1 MTLEEGTS
9 TSTDI
14 HDVKQSLNT
23 QTDTSISIEEEE
35 PSSLDD
41 SFNTAA
47 EARRNNQ
54 PMGTKPKQSNL
65 SLLSSAVAHA
75 TLERCLLGRNGGETV
90 DEKESSST
98 STDGS
103 KTINYSKQCKEG
115 KISGRMLLCV
125 LFIDISYKVFKFCSQ
140 YCSND
145 MHKTVNIVS
154 YF

>member
-1 MTLEEGTS
+1 MTLEESTNTS
-9 TSTDI
+9 PDADDNI
-14 HDVKQSLNT
+14 KPSLST

-54 PMGTKPKQSNL
+54 QNVNNMGSKPKQSNL
-65 SLLSSAVAHA
+65 SLLSQNVAHA

-98 STDGS
+98 PTDGS
-103 KTINYSKQCKEG
+103 NTVNYSKQCEEG
-115 KISGRMLLCV
+115 KISGRMILR
-125 LFIDISYKVFKFCSQ
+125 
-140 YCSND
+140 
-145 MHKTVNIVS
+145 T
-154 YF
+154 

>member
-1 MTLEEGTS
+1 MALEESTNTS
-9 TSTDI
+9 PDADDNI
-14 HDVKQSLNT
+14 KPSLST

-54 PMGTKPKQSNL
+54 QNVNNMGSKPKQSNL
-65 SLLSSAVAHA
+65 SLLSQNVAHA

-98 STDGS
+98 PTDGRY
-103 KTINYSKQCKEG
+103 TVNYSKQCEEG
-115 KISGRMLLCV
+115 KISGRMILR
-125 LFIDISYKVFKFCSQ
+125 
-140 YCSND
+140 
-145 MHKTVNIVS
+145 T
-154 YF
+154 

>member
-1 MTLEEGTS
+1 MTLEES
-9 TSTDI
+9 TNPSPDVDDDI
-14 HDVKQSLNT
+14 KPSLST

-35 PSSLDD
+35 TAPSFDD

-65 SLLSSAVAHA
+65 SLLSQNVAHA

-98 STDGS
+98 PTDS
-103 KTINYSKQCKEG
+103 SNTVNYSKQCKEG

-125 LFIDISYKVFKFCSQ
+125 LFIDRCAY
-140 YCSND
+140 
-145 MHKTVNIVS
+145 
-154 YF
+154 